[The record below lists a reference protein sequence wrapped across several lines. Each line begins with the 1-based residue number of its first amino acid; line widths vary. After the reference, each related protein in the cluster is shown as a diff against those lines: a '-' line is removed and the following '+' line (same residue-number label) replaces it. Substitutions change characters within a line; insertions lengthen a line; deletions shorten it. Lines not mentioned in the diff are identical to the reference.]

1 MAVGGLLGSAVGPP
15 NDWTARLGQQPH
27 HARGNVDPGMVA
39 QPNVDPGYGL
49 HNTPLG
55 NLNQSPGLEVGGWL
69 PAGMTQDDLLR
80 ALQMLQTQGA

>member
-1 MAVGGLLGSAVGPP
+1 
-15 NDWTARLGQQPH
+15 
-27 HARGNVDPGMVA
+27 MVA
-39 QPNVDPGYGL
+39 QPDVDPGYGL

-55 NLNQSPGLEVGGWL
+55 NLNQSPGQEVGGWL